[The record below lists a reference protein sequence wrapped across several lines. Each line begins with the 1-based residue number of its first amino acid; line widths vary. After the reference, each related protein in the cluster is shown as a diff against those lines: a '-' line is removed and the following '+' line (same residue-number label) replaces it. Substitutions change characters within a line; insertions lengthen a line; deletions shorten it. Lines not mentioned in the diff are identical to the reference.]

1 MSKSE
6 LSVIRRMQLYFS
18 LRKFFKTVEKLYVR
32 QFYIEPVSIEEKQ
45 QRLSTLSLCRQLFAI
60 QYYRNPVEETMLDC
74 LELFYERTNNE
85 PISEIQLILMS
96 HFIVLRDK
104 YFGGR

>member
-1 MSKSE
+1 MSKSG
-6 LSVIRRMQLYFS
+6 LSAIRRMQLYFS

-45 QRLSTLSLCRQLFAI
+45 QRLSTLSLCRQLFVI
-60 QYYRNPVEETMLDC
+60 QSYKNPVEETMLDC